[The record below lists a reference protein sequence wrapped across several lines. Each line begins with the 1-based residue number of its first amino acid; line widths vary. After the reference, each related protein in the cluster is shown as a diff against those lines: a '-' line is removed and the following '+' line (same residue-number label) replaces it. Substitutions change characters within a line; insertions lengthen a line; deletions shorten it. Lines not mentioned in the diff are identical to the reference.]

1 MVATKIRI
9 RFYNDIES
17 VKFTEIEEDGTLY
30 LFGEE
35 FGPKVV
41 IKTSDLEDAYEEY
54 ITEYLIPWDRP
65 WESYGI
71 YKETVYNRY
80 CELLRSNSA
89 YHANKFLQRY
99 KALFD
104 KDDRIIEI
112 DFNDKSISMNEP
124 LPLIEGFDYDGGGEI
139 KDISEYLWVNIYDKK
154 TKEWVMA

>member
-80 CELLRSNSA
+80 CESNSA

-112 DFNDKSISMNEP
+112 DFNNKSISMNEP